1 MKNEAGGLIGNSTA
15 SPGTFIV
22 NGTAS
27 TTFAGQIVN
36 GGIGAGTGVTS
47 LVKSG
52 TSTLTLGV
60 FSVNNPDAMGRAE
73 AAVLRKRRRP
83 ALVIWGGTD
92 QYIPAYVAYE
102 QDQAFP
108 GASVNVLDS
117 GHWPFV
123 DNVAKVDRLV
133 IPFWR
138 RNVARPATG
147 RRHR

>member
-1 MKNEAGGLIGNSTA
+1 MADSSRVVAIGEIGLDLYRNL
-15 SPGTFIV
+15 
-22 NGTAS
+22 
-27 TTFAGQIVN
+27 
-36 GGIGAGTGVTS
+36 S
-47 LVKSG
+47 LR
-52 TSTLTLGV
+52 
-60 FSVNNPDAMGRAE
+60 D
-73 AAVLRKRRRP
+73 
-83 ALVIWGGTD
+83 
-92 QYIPAYVAYE
+92 E

>member
-1 MKNEAGGLIGNSTA
+1 MGFGRILEAQDDELACAYYAANETAGSY
-15 SPGTFIV
+15 
-22 NGTAS
+22 
-27 TTFAGQIVN
+27 
-36 GGIGAGTGVTS
+36 
-47 LVKSG
+47 
-52 TSTLTLGV
+52 
-60 FSVNNPDAMGRAE
+60 D
-73 AAVLRKRRRP
+73 RRRHSR
-83 ALVIWGGTD
+83 
-92 QYIPAYVAYE
+92 AYE
-102 QDQAFP
+102 RRALKLLQWGRPHRPWTLKSPTHLLFLPYLDQAFP